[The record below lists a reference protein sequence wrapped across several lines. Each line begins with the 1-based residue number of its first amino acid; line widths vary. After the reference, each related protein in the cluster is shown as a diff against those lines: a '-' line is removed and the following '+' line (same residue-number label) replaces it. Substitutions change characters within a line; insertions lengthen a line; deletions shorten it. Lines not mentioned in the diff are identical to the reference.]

1 METIIITICVTST
14 VIWMLSR
21 VADKVRDKKREK
33 SVNGIDAESRQDKE
47 TSAESESTE
56 NADKSG
62 QAEATK
68 PHTKEIME
76 SALKSIGC
84 QPTQNQDGSVS
95 VRYQGETFYI
105 EFGGMYARVWDPM
118 WAVIRYDDPNI
129 PKFREVVNDVN
140 FNWGP
145 TVVMTTPNENGIIG
159 FCSRREIMLH
169 PACPNN
175 TLYIKS
181 VLDSFFATK
190 EAFRSSYQ
198 KLNAQHVE
206 DSPKNRPVGFTSPK
220 E

>member
-14 VIWMLSR
+14 VIWILSR
-21 VADKVRDKKREK
+21 VADKVRDKKRAK

-47 TSAESESTE
+47 TSTESASAK
-56 NADKSG
+56 NADNSG
-62 QAEATK
+62 NTEATK
-68 PHTKEIME
+68 PHTEEIME

-118 WAVIRYDDPNI
+118 WAVIRNDDPNM
-129 PKFREVVNDVN
+129 PKFREAVNDAN

-145 TVVMTTPNENGIIG
+145 TVVMTTPDENGIIG
-159 FCSRREIMLH
+159 FCSCREIMLH
-169 PACPNN
+169 PACPDN

-190 EAFRSSYQ
+190 DAFRSSYQ
-198 KLNAQHVE
+198 KLNAQQVE